1 MQSLNN
7 LGWMLKCMVDPLI
20 QRMRENKRFLEL
32 LERVWGIFY
41 FEGSGPD
48 IGIRRENFIK
58 EAIKEELN
66 LESVHLSNAR

>member
-1 MQSLNN
+1 
-7 LGWMLKCMVDPLI
+7 MVDPLI

-32 LERVWGIFY
+32 LERVWGILY

-58 EAIKEELN
+58 D
-66 LESVHLSNAR
+66 